1 MSIFTSSLRPS
12 IQSSPLSNFEIYS
25 ISSSSVLSSL
35 AVSASEIA
43 SFGSVLSHV
52 ENGGCIDWAAFEA
65 WLKRRGLSR
74 KHRVDVLNKAKRF
87 WAVLLLGDFKLL
99 RDAVN
104 RRHVLAALSNLARF
118 LGIYGKWRLMLMEN
132 GVSWSDGKN
141 DAEWVFRRIYDGEID
156 DLDSWIEIL
165 KERAN
170 SWLWNYV
177 VFLGLSGLRPN
188 EAVTALNLIKEG
200 KLGSYLNREFMTLEH
215 FRFSKLF
222 LRNTKKAYVT
232 VLTDKM
238 LLLLE
243 NWEKE
248 GKRLTYDIVAGKIER
263 LGLKVRLNQLRKNW
277 ATFLWKKGI
286 PVELIDLCQGRCG
299 VSVFSRHYFRPMF
312 HEEAEKVRKAVKE
325 LEKKLIS

>member
-1 MSIFTSSLRPS
+1 
-12 IQSSPLSNFEIYS
+12 
-25 ISSSSVLSSL
+25 L
-35 AVSASEIA
+35 AESASETA
-43 SFGSVLSHV
+43 SLGSVLSHV
-52 ENGGCIDWAAFEA
+52 ENGCDVDWDRFEE

-104 RRHVLAALSNLARF
+104 KRHVLAALSNLARF
-118 LGIYGKWRLMLMEN
+118 LGIYGKWRMMLMEN

-141 DAEWVFRRIYDGEID
+141 DAEWVFKRIYDGEID
-156 DLDSWIEIL
+156 DLDSWIENL
-165 KERAN
+165 KERADG
-170 SWLWNYV
+170 WLWNYV

-263 LGLKVRLNQLRKNW
+263 LGLKVKLNQLRKNW
-277 ATFLWKKGI
+277 ATLLWKKGI